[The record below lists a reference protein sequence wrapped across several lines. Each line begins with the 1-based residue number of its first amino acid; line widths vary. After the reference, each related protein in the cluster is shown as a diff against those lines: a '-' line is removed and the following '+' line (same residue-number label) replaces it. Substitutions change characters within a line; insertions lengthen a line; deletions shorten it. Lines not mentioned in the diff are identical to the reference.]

1 MREALVIYVKGFAMG
16 TADVVPGVSGA
27 TIALIVGIYDRLIRA
42 ITAIDPRALR
52 PALRPHRA
60 DEREAVRDALT
71 RMDVPF
77 LVALGLGV
85 VSAIVV
91 LSNAMYV
98 ATTEYPVAT
107 YAFFFGLI
115 AASAIVLY
123 RDVDV
128 RTPRRIAVAVC
139 GIALAALVTGVTAS
153 GASHGPLIVFAA
165 GAVAICAMVLPGV
178 SGAFLLLVLGQYEYM
193 TGVLS
198 EFTGAIVALLNGDSI
213 QSVVEPG
220 TVVLVFGAGAAV
232 GLFSMAHAV
241 RYALDRYRAATMT
254 FLVSLMVGALRLP
267 VERVAENLGETGAA
281 SIEVAFVAGVAG
293 AAVVLA
299 LDLSTEDLLDAGES
313 P

>member
-1 MREALVIYVKGFAMG
+1 MREALVIYAKGFAMG

-52 PALRPHRA
+52 PALRSHRA
-60 DEREAVRDALT
+60 DERAALQDALT
-71 RMDVPF
+71 RMDLPF

-85 VSAIVV
+85 VSAIAV

-98 ATTEYPVAT
+98 ATTEYPVVT

-178 SGAFLLLVLGQYEYM
+178 SGAFLLLVLGQYEFVSGIPRSVAEA
-193 TGVLS
+193 TLATLRGGGS
-198 EFTGAIVALLNGDSI
+198 EALVASLI
-213 QSVVEPG
+213 P
-220 TVVLVFGAGAAV
+220 FGAFMAGAVV
-232 GLFSMAHAV
+232 GVFSVAYAV
-241 RYALDRYRAATMT
+241 RAALARYRQATLA
-254 FLVSLMVGALRLP
+254 FLVSLMVGALRYP
-267 VERVAENLGETGAA
+267 ATAVATNVETATPATALLVAVAALLGA
-281 SIEVAFVAGVAG
+281 V
-293 AAVVLA
+293 AVVV
-299 LDLSTEDLLDAGES
+299 LDRYTDDLEY
-313 P
+313 